1 VQDKKGEPVTD
12 LKREDFALL
21 DQGHPEQ
28 ISAFSIESLH
38 TLPGPAQPL
47 PANFYTNRLEQRM
60 GTPTSVTVIL
70 LDGLNTKFADMAYA
84 RAQIIKF

>member
-1 VQDKKGEPVTD
+1 
-12 LKREDFALL
+12 
-21 DQGHPEQ
+21 
-28 ISAFSIESLH
+28 
-38 TLPGPAQPL
+38 
-47 PANFYTNRLEQRM
+47 M

>member
-1 VQDKKGEPVTD
+1 VTD

-38 TLPGPAQPL
+38 TLPALPSRFPRTSIRTGWSKGWARRPAS
-47 PANFYTNRLEQRM
+47 R
-60 GTPTSVTVIL
+60 
-70 LDGLNTKFADMAYA
+70 
-84 RAQIIKF
+84 